1 MLLIETK
8 RKNLKDNWSELFTE
22 QLDKVEKKEVSR
34 FKKYLFN
41 QYSEGVNI
49 YLNTSSES
57 GFVALFKLVDLKE
70 LYIDLYINAGLH
82 FAKWYSKNSSD
93 LMPKNNGDE
102 TTWQR
107 EFSRFGELEAAK
119 KVEIV
124 KATAKQELRKNIGRL
139 FRDPDFQQL
148 GAEQQGRILKNRF
161 DKVSAYQAERI
172 VRTEA
177 TSAANK
183 GTMKAATDIYGKN
196 SLVKEWISSGDSR
209 TRRFANRDQ
218 ADHVVMNGVVVDY
231 NDVFMVPTVRG
242 PEKMKHPGDTSLGA
256 SASNVINCRC
266 TIAVYP
272 KEDAEVRDD
281 VTLTGITGGVSVS
294 RDL

>member
-1 MLLIETK
+1 MLPIETK
-8 RKNLKDNWSELFTE
+8 RKNLKDNWSELFTG

-148 GAEQQGRILKNRF
+148 GA
-161 DKVSAYQAERI
+161 
-172 VRTEA
+172 
-177 TSAANK
+177 
-183 GTMKAATDIYGKN
+183 
-196 SLVKEWISSGDSR
+196 
-209 TRRFANRDQ
+209 
-218 ADHVVMNGVVVDY
+218 
-231 NDVFMVPTVRG
+231 
-242 PEKMKHPGDTSLGA
+242 
-256 SASNVINCRC
+256 
-266 TIAVYP
+266 
-272 KEDAEVRDD
+272 
-281 VTLTGITGGVSVS
+281 
-294 RDL
+294 